1 MELYLIRHTTP
12 DISGGIC
19 YGRSDIDVAAT
30 FEAEAEAVL
39 YKLAEAQPT
48 AIYTSPS
55 QRCRRLAQLLAQTHQ
70 CSFVED
76 ERLMELHFGEWEM
89 RGWQEISLEDLE
101 RWGISYI
108 HQGPPGG
115 EAYQALHQRVQGFL
129 AEVCASDVESA
140 AVVTHAGVIRAL
152 LADVEKKP
160 LNDTFDYQLGYG
172 GVTHIRCT
180 EGMLLQLV
188 SLNT

>member
-12 DISGGIC
+12 DINAGIC

-30 FEAEAEAVL
+30 FEAEVEAVL

-101 RWGISYI
+101 RWGSSYI
-108 HQGPPGG
+108 QQGPPGG
-115 EAYQALHQRVQGFL
+115 EAYQALHQRARLFGRSVHFRCRVSRSSYARRRDSCTAGGGGEQVARRYL
-129 AEVCASDVESA
+129 RLSA
-140 AVVTHAGVIRAL
+140 GIR
-152 LADVEKKP
+152 
-160 LNDTFDYQLGYG
+160 
-172 GVTHIRCT
+172 RCNAYP
-180 EGMLLQLV
+180 V
-188 SLNT
+188 H